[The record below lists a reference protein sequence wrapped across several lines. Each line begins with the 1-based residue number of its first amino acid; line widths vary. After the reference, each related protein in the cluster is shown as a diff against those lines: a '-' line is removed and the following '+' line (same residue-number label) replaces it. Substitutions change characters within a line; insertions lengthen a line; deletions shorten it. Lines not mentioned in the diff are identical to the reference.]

1 MIYKRLSG
9 NGIAGMQPFT
19 GGLFKF
25 SICHE
30 KKTAAVSPAPPAYE
44 KILIKGRMPG
54 GRLLNPRHV
63 L

>member
-1 MIYKRLSG
+1 M
-9 NGIAGMQPFT
+9 
-19 GGLFKF
+19 GLQECSHLPTAFLNLVLVMK
-25 SICHE
+25 